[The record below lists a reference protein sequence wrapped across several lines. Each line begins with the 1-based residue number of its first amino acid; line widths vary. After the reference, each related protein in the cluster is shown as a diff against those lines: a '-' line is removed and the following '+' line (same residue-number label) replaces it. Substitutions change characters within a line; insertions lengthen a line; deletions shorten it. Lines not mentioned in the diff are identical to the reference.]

1 MVVFMFIMGMFG
13 RLQAGLIDLTNADQ
27 INIFSMLTAIVFF
40 MMCSKYMLEQ
50 VSSVAQQITGG
61 RGGGISVPFLGKIG

>member
-1 MVVFMFIMGMFG
+1 MFIMGMFG
-13 RLQAGLIDLTNADQ
+13 MLQQGLIDLTKADQ

-50 VSSVAQQITGG
+50 VSLVASKISGG
-61 RGGGISVPFLGKIG
+61 HGGGISVPVIGKIG